1 MTIGI
6 FYFSRTGNTKHAATL
21 LQEKLKERGVTAK
34 LVEIQT
40 EKKIV
45 YITAGSASF
54 RQKELPIKNPGFDL
68 KEFDTVL
75 VGVPV
80 WAGKPSPFYKTFFKK
95 AINGKG
101 KKVGLFV
108 TGGGTIGSQT
118 IASEM
123 MRQEAKNQ
131 AFIPIEGF
139 LALQMENG
147 EIKDG
152 AQIIPHFL
160 ESVLSQ

>member
-6 FYFSRTGNTKHAATL
+6 FYYSRTGNTRHAAHL
-21 LQEKLKERGVTAK
+21 LEEKLKERGVITK

-40 EKKIV
+40 EKKIG

-54 RQKELPIKNPGFDL
+54 RQKELPIKNTGFDL
-68 KEFDTVL
+68 KEFDVVL
-75 VGVPV
+75 VGGPI
-80 WAGKPSPFYKTFFKK
+80 WAGKPTPIFKTFFKK
-95 AINGKG
+95 ATNGKG

-108 TGGGTIGSQT
+108 TGGGTIGSQAT
-118 IASEM
+118 ASDM
-123 MRQEAKNQ
+123 LRQEAKNQ
-131 AFIPIEGF
+131 EFIPLEGF
-139 LALQMENG
+139 LALQMQNG

-152 AQIIPHFL
+152 AQILPHFL